1 MRRALVLTPLGTGAM
16 GLTLELTDAALLLGL
31 GARLE
36 RRRIDAQPRVS
47 YNVTRVT
54 QVHPGLLR

>member
-1 MRRALVLTPLGTGAM
+1 MRRALVLTLLGTGAM
-16 GLTLELTDAALLLGL
+16 VLTLELTDAALLLGL

-47 YNVTRVT
+47 YNV
-54 QVHPGLLR
+54 